1 MSEVGT
7 TARQDVQNG
16 TYGPER
22 WLVLLGALIVINVLG
37 VVYGFS
43 ALVEPMKRTFPTWT
57 NTDIQRANA
66 LALLFFALSMAPA
79 GRLQD
84 RYGPRL
90 TPLLASVCFLTAF
103 LLASIVTD
111 PSQKLLWWLSYG
123 AIYGMGVG
131 LGTVSP
137 LAALNK
143 WFPKNRGLITGIA
156 LTGFGTGPAIYI
168 PTVSRYLDPAAG
180 GHTIQQFFTLHAFVC
195 AGLVFVGAML
205 FKNPPHLQ
213 VVTLHAAAGK
223 RDLSPTEMARTQR
236 FWTLWSMMAL
246 SCTAGLMTLAVVK
259 VAVKESGVTAAQAAW
274 AASILAIFNAIGRP
288 FWGVVSDRIG
298 RERTFA
304 VIFTVQAFAMFCLPT
319 GLQSGFGP
327 ICVLVALVGLNFG
340 GAFGL
345 FAPSTA
351 DSFGTKHL
359 GTNYGLVFTGYG
371 VSGILGPLVVAYYK
385 DKFGIYAPAFHL
397 AGLLAALAAAVAYS
411 WAFSTHR
418 AKQALSVAPVLDAD
432 NATEETW
439 LDKAAD

>member
-236 FWTLWSMMAL
+236 FWTLWKKQDHWDAL
-246 SCTAGLMTLAVVK
+246 
-259 VAVKESGVTAAQAAW
+259 
-274 AASILAIFNAIGRP
+274 
-288 FWGVVSDRIG
+288 
-298 RERTFA
+298 
-304 VIFTVQAFAMFCLPT
+304 
-319 GLQSGFGP
+319 
-327 ICVLVALVGLNFG
+327 
-340 GAFGL
+340 
-345 FAPSTA
+345 
-351 DSFGTKHL
+351 
-359 GTNYGLVFTGYG
+359 
-371 VSGILGPLVVAYYK
+371 
-385 DKFGIYAPAFHL
+385 
-397 AGLLAALAAAVAYS
+397 
-411 WAFSTHR
+411 
-418 AKQALSVAPVLDAD
+418 
-432 NATEETW
+432 
-439 LDKAAD
+439 